1 MKRSW
6 ARLRRSART
15 IGVVSGLLAAVF
27 LLLLP
32 GSAGAFSTARV
43 TVDEQYGGVPTRF
56 TFEGITD
63 PGAPLTQ
70 LDLTFP
76 EGFDLSKARTDALT
90 LEGLTRVPVT
100 PDVSISGQ
108 TVSLVFASPVAPEST
123 VRVRIFDVMTPDQGG
138 TYAIGGTF
146 IAGGT
151 TQEIPDLTFSL
162 KTTTRADAIARWLDT
177 QGWVTSFTSVKFFDV
192 FLKPQF
198 IVRAVPLLLF
208 GWFLSIALVLIAFP
222 LAIVMGLLWAF
233 AKMSKVAPLRWL
245 AAAYIDVVRGT
256 PLFLQIFIVFIGL
269 RTVGI
274 RTSDF
279 SSAVL
284 VLALNS
290 SAYLAE
296 IFRAGIQSINKGQME
311 AAVSLGMNYWQAM
324 RFVIIP
330 QTVKRVLPT
339 MTSEFILLFKDTALF
354 SAVGIFELML
364 RSNNFVARVA
374 NLTPYMV
381 AAGLYLIVTIPLIH
395 YVGRLERKLAIS
407 EGGQVPGGRKRRDVP
422 PTPDARLEVE

>member
-1 MKRSW
+1 MNRSCAW
-6 ARLRRSART
+6 LWGRIGT
-15 IGVVSGLLAAVF
+15 IGVVSGLLVGM

-32 GSAGAFSTARV
+32 VSAGAFTKATV
-43 TVDEQYGGVPTRF
+43 TLDEQFGGVPTRF
-56 TFEGITD
+56 TFEGVTD
-63 PGAPLTQ
+63 PGAPLTG
-70 LDLTFP
+70 LELTFP
-76 EGFDLSKARTDALT
+76 EGFDLSNARTDALT

-100 PDVSISGQ
+100 PEVVISGQ
-108 TVSLVFASPVAPEST
+108 TVNLTFPTPVAPEST
-123 VRVRIFDVMTPDQGG
+123 VRVRVFDVLTPDTGG
-138 TYAIGGTF
+138 SYAVQAAFT
-146 IAGGT
+146 AGGAV
-151 TQEIPDLTFSL
+151 QPAPDLIFSY
-162 KTTTRADAIARWLDT
+162 KTTTRADAMARWLDA
-177 QGWVTSFTSVKFFDV
+177 QGWVTSFTSVKFFDI
-192 FLKPQF
+192 FLKPQL

-222 LAIVMGLLWAF
+222 IAIVIGLLWAF

-245 AAAYIDVVRGT
+245 AATYIDVIRGT

-269 RTVGI
+269 RTVGV
-274 RTSDF
+274 RSSDF

-284 VLALNS
+284 VLGLNS

-311 AAVSLGMNYWQAM
+311 AAVSLGMNYLQAM

-354 SAVGIFELML
+354 SAVGIFELMM
-364 RSNNFVARVA
+364 RSNNLVARVA

-381 AAGLYLIVTIPLIH
+381 AAAFYLVVTIPLIH
-395 YVGRLERKLAIS
+395 YVGGLERRLAIS
-407 EGGQVPGGRKRRDVP
+407 EGGQAPGGRRRRGPAGP
-422 PTPDARLEVE
+422 PVSGLGVE

>member
-1 MKRSW
+1 M
-6 ARLRRSART
+6 RRWVRT
-15 IGVVSGLLAAVF
+15 IGVVSGLLAGV
-27 LLLLP
+27 LLLLVP
-32 GSAGAFSTARV
+32 APAGAFSTARV
-43 TVDEQYGGVPTRF
+43 TVDQQYGGVPTRF

-63 PGAPLTQ
+63 PGAPLTE
-70 LDLTFP
+70 LTLTFP

-108 TVSLVFASPVAPEST
+108 TVRLAFTAPVAPEST
-123 VRVRIFDVMTPDQGG
+123 VRVRIFDVLTPSTGG
-138 TYAIGGTF
+138 SYTLGATF
-146 IAGGT
+146 TAGGT
-151 TQEIPDLTFSL
+151 TQDIPGLTFSL

-177 QGWVTSFTSVKFFDV
+177 QGWVTSFTSIKFFNI
-192 FLKPQF
+192 FLKPQLV
-198 IVRAVPLLLF
+198 VRAVPLLIY
-208 GWFLSIALVLIAFP
+208 GWLLSIALVLIAFP
-222 LAIVMGLLWAF
+222 LAIAVGLLLAF
-233 AKMSKVAPLRWL
+233 AKMSKVAPVRWL
-245 AAAYIDVVRGT
+245 AAAYVDVIRGT

-279 SSAVL
+279 SSAIF

-311 AAVSLGMNYWQAM
+311 AAVSLGMNYLQAM
-324 RFVIIP
+324 RYVIIP

-407 EGGQVPGGRKRRDVP
+407 EGGQVAGGRKRRDAP
-422 PTPDARLEVE
+422 PPAEASLEVE